1 MFQESLDLSAG
12 QRAQQCAPCSIIFTI
27 KLITAVFMHDDN
39 VSGLRARKY
48 CSVSVLQR
56 KNIYL
61 RFFGP
66 DWGVCE
72 FHLFNKKTFLV
83 LQWGLRFVVFC
94 HPHAKISTVFFYF
107 LPSQNISRRKS
118 PQVARTVV
126 EDFSK
131 KPTADCCFSFLSR
144 FPLFFFCQGTAA
156 FQLSHNPLSIYLL
169 HSNCD
174 LSLCWTLASMWTP
187 AKSMD

>member
-12 QRAQQCAPCSIIFTI
+12 QHAQQCAPCSIIFKM
-27 KLITAVFMHDDN
+27 KLITAGFMHDDN
-39 VSGLRARKY
+39 VSGLHARKY

-83 LQWGLRFVVFC
+83 LWWGLRFVVFC
-94 HPHAKISTVFFYF
+94 PLHAKISTVFFCF

-118 PQVARTVV
+118 PQVAQTVV

-131 KPTADCCFSFLSR
+131 KPTADCCFNFFSRFTLFFLSR
-144 FPLFFFCQGTAA
+144 NSSISTFPQSPLNISAP
-156 FQLSHNPLSIYLL
+156 FQL
-169 HSNCD
+169 
-174 LSLCWTLASMWTP
+174 
-187 AKSMD
+187 

>member
-12 QRAQQCAPCSIIFTI
+12 QHAQQCAPCSIIFKM

-39 VSGLRARKY
+39 VSGLHARKY

-72 FHLFNKKTFLV
+72 FHLFNKKTSLV
-83 LQWGLRFVVFC
+83 LQWGCVLLCF
-94 HPHAKISTVFFYF
+94 A
-107 LPSQNISRRKS
+107 RRMPKS
-118 PQVARTVV
+118 PLY
-126 EDFSK
+126 FSIFYHLK
-131 KPTADCCFSFLSR
+131 
-144 FPLFFFCQGTAA
+144 
-156 FQLSHNPLSIYLL
+156 I
-169 HSNCD
+169 
-174 LSLCWTLASMWTP
+174 LAEENHL
-187 AKSMD
+187 K